1 MAKGGSGTLSHVAIL
16 IDYENLHWS
25 MKNYYGCSLP
35 LDDLTR
41 GLRGVAAE
49 HGTLCLAYAFADF
62 DTEEFHGL
70 PGQLLKRGIE
80 PQYVLG
86 KLTPDGHRKNAVDIE
101 MSVAAVEMIF
111 TRPDITTFVF
121 ATGDRDMLNATRR
134 IHAYGRTVHAVASD
148 RAMSADLK
156 RFANRFTSLEE
167 LFHLRRPAARSGDAP
182 APETTLEDV
191 VTRLE
196 GLEQS
201 RLPFV
206 GLKYFIENHF
216 ADDKES
222 AYRAVN
228 QAIADG
234 LIQTYQVPNPYGSFP
249 VTACRINRDHPRL
262 PTLLGQQA
270 NPAAWRPAARNLQI
284 GVSFLNKPDEG
295 TGGQ

>member
-1 MAKGGSGTLSHVAIL
+1 MEVNSLSHVAVL
-16 IDYENLHWS
+16 IDYENIHWS
-25 MKNYYGCSLP
+25 TKNIYGCGIP
-35 LDDLTR
+35 LDDLTQ

-49 HGTLCLAYAFADF
+49 HGTLCLVHAFADF
-62 DTEEFHGL
+62 DMEEFHGL

-80 PQYVLG
+80 PQYVLS

-101 MSVAAVEMIF
+101 MSVAAVELIF

-121 ATGDRDMLNATRR
+121 ATGDRDMLSAIRR
-134 IHAYGRTVHAVASD
+134 IHNHGRTVHSVASE

-156 RFANRFTSLEE
+156 RFSNRFTSLEE
-167 LFHLRRPAARSGDAP
+167 LFHLRRPAGENGEVP
-182 APETTLEDV
+182 HAPEPSLEDV
-191 VTRLE
+191 IARLE

-216 ADDKES
+216 PDDKES

-228 QAIADG
+228 RAIADG

-249 VTACRINRDHPRL
+249 VTACRLNRDNPNL
-262 PTLLGQQA
+262 QPILG
-270 NPAAWRPAARNLQI
+270 NPVQPGVWRPGALTQR
-284 GVSFLNKPDEG
+284 FMPPCKPGEPG
-295 TGGQ
+295 EASG